1 MKEFGFYVVK
11 LREGN
16 KKAGTEASDILTGEV
31 DMTSECYKN
40 LDIEKACEK
49 RISQEIASSKNGFN
63 TFTLDSVETHR
74 YFTVFS
80 EKTSHIDSEIRN
92 YICEHT
98 SAEKVTLKDNS
109 RTEFLRNI
117 SFEEVCEEVE
127 KYLGGKDSR
136 RVANFTP
143 RNYQEDLINQMKR
156 ILKIHKRCL
165 LNAAMRSGKSFMCL
179 EVCRRLFIKN
189 ILILSPFT
197 SARKSFQEV
206 IEEDKAFTGWTFYTK
221 DKLDSIEENSTKNC
235 VFLSFQYFDPKM
247 EKETLKNLL
256 AKIKFDTVIID
267 ETHSTSDTERSQEI
281 LKIVNPKY
289 QIHASGTPINDLLDA
304 RFAAFETISFDFI
317 DLKKTGE
324 VDFPEFYV
332 NSVTNL
338 DKLNSILRSKDPD
351 LFSKDGN
358 YTFQEIFENEKY
370 LRVFFK
376 WVFNGNIDFAE
387 LNHYLMYVPS
397 VKAVKIAVKVLKNLD
412 VPFKVERLDNKG
424 SVYEDF
430 VNKFEYE
437 NEKTIIVACDKATT
451 GNTFPKCDG
460 IMIFKN
466 IRSAEKFLQ
475 TIFRCMTPNEG
486 KRKAIVY
493 NFDDISEK
501 LAFKEFAKVRA
512 YIKHISKQE
521 ALKDILDTIHI
532 RSLRNPDCK
541 NGRFEFF
548 EETWSTYFT
557 KISNLPVSYTDEMEN
572 LFTIYPDLNESD
584 KQALKNLKNIT
595 TRDSQS
601 TVNVGDDSYQS
612 GETGIGKV
620 TKGVK
625 NPTQTV
631 EVATENRE
639 FNESVDTKNEE
650 TEIDYEEKIRTLFNH
665 LDWILNSNDIQ
676 DVDQLK
682 RFIPEEIENNLVLKN
697 LYIKT
702 IELNEIRLRDFIKD
716 YNLNFENI
724 RKEKD
729 SKKLLDFINHLSK
742 FDKASFDYRTPMN
755 LVEQMVSMCSGL
767 TKNSIVWDPCVGT
780 GNILH
785 YLHYNL
791 GIPKDNL
798 YGTDNNPHFVKLLN
812 ILGYKNV
819 TLLDVTDKEQIEN
832 YIKNMNM
839 KFDFIIMNPP
849 FGEGNKGTLPNSII
863 NNVKILCDTIICL
876 MPYTYYKVQ
885 VEYITNRLCFSK
897 LDSLKFFPGVSCP
910 VLAICKISN
919 EIQNIFS
926 TTDWEIAD
934 TPLFKP
940 YKKYQNNHQG
950 CFHGKAHLWYGSNL
964 GDKEHP
970 TKFNIKTLDLY
981 DQDFFSKSL
990 IFGMYWISNGVH
1002 TEEGDAVDNYWNH
1015 KCSTLIDF
1023 RNFIENSNKKP
1034 DCNAIIF
1041 DTPSQKINCENWRL
1055 SSKLYEKLL
1064 QDLCENGSSGGLKV
1078 LTLIIP
1084 HVDWS
1089 RPWTDEEILEEIGLP
1104 KDFLKDYNNK

>member
-16 KKAGTEASDILTGEV
+16 KKAGIEASDILTGEV

-40 LDIEKACEK
+40 LDIEEACEK

-74 YFTVFS
+74 YFTVSS

-98 SAEKVTLKDNS
+98 SAEKVDLKDNS

-117 SFEEVCEEVE
+117 SFEEVCKEVE

-136 RVANFTP
+136 RVKEYSP
-143 RNYQEDLINQMKR
+143 RNYQENLINQMKR

-179 EVCRRLFIKN
+179 EVCRSLFIKN

-235 VFLSFQYFDPKM
+235 VFLSFQYFDTKM
-247 EKETLKNLL
+247 EKEALKNLL

-289 QIHASGTPINDLLDA
+289 QIHASGTPINDLLAA

-351 LFSKDGN
+351 LFSKKKN
-358 YTFQEIFENEKY
+358 YTFQEIFENKKY

-397 VKAVKIAVKVLKNLD
+397 AKAVGTAVEVLKNLD
-412 VPFKVERLDNKG
+412 IPFKVERLGTKSSD
-424 SVYEDF
+424 YEDF

-437 NEKTIIVACDKATT
+437 NEKTIIVTCDKATT

-475 TIFRCMTPNEG
+475 IIFRCMTPNKG

-501 LAFKEFAKVRA
+501 LAFKEFARVRA
-512 YIKHISKQE
+512 VTKHISKQE
-521 ALKDILDTIHI
+521 ALKGILDTIHI

-557 KISNLPVSYTDEMEN
+557 KISNLPVSYLDEMEN
-572 LFTIYPDLNESD
+572 LFTIYPELNESD
-584 KQALKNLKNIT
+584 KQVLKNLKNIT
-595 TRDSQS
+595 TKDSQS
-601 TVNVGDDSYQS
+601 TTNVGDDSYQS

-639 FNESVDTKNEE
+639 FNKSVNTEGGE
-650 TEIDYEEKIRTLFNH
+650 PEIDYEEKIRTLFNH
-665 LDWILNSNDIQ
+665 LDWIIILNDIQ
-676 DVDQLK
+676 DVGQLK

-729 SKKLLDFINHLSK
+729 FKKLLDFINHLSK
-742 FDKASFDYRTPMN
+742 FDKDSFDYRTPMK
-755 LVEQMVSMCSGL
+755 LVEQMVNMCSDL

-785 YLHYNL
+785 YLHYIL

-798 YGTDNNPHFVKLLN
+798 YGTDNNPYFVKLLN
-812 ILGYKNV
+812 KLGYKNV
-819 TLLDVTDKEQIEN
+819 TLLDLTDKEQVEN

-849 FGEGNKGTLPNSII
+849 YNGGLYKKIIDTTVKFTDKLVVLCPWSII
-863 NNVKILCDTIICL
+863 TDAKKGKKVKTFLSDHVTE
-876 MPYTYYKVQ
+876 YHQ
-885 VEYITNRLCFSK
+885 VSGLEAFGIDKQLLVGCFDFTKLSLKSLKPFEEGSIDESIFSK
-897 LDSLKFFPGVSCP
+897 LQNFQIQLKDYIYWSEGIVGGARNNDFEKCKKFVNSSYNHQTLVAISAKRYINKILTEPNVVIGVSCWG
-910 VLAICKISN
+910 IKDKIGYDFIKAS
-919 EIQNIFS
+919 S
-926 TTDWEIAD
+926 SSKDWR
-934 TPLFKP
+934 
-940 YKKYQNNHQG
+940 
-950 CFHGKAHLWYGSNL
+950 NL
-964 GDKEHP
+964 VIYILSVAGDGRDLCDKEVSYVP
-970 TKFNIKTLDLY
+970 
-981 DQDFFSKSL
+981 L
-990 IFGMYWISNGVH
+990 ITSYS
-1002 TEEGDAVDNYWNH
+1002 E
-1015 KCSTLIDF
+1015 L
-1023 RNFIENSNKKP
+1023 
-1034 DCNAIIF
+1034 
-1041 DTPSQKINCENWRL
+1041 
-1055 SSKLYEKLL
+1055 
-1064 QDLCENGSSGGLKV
+1064 GL
-1078 LTLIIP
+1078 
-1084 HVDWS
+1084 
-1089 RPWTDEEILEEIGLP
+1089 TDEEIERINS
-1104 KDFLKDYNNK
+1104 FSN

>member
-31 DMTSECYKN
+31 DMTSKCYKN
-40 LDIEKACEK
+40 LDIEEACEK

-74 YFTVFS
+74 YFAVSS

-98 SAEKVTLKDNS
+98 SAETVTLKDNS

-136 RVANFTP
+136 RVKEYSP
-143 RNYQEDLINQMKR
+143 RNYQENLINQMER

-179 EVCRRLFIKN
+179 EVCSRFFIKN

-235 VFLSFQYFDPKM
+235 VFLSFQYFDPKTVEENFDPKM
-247 EKETLKNLL
+247 VKEALKNLL

-289 QIHASGTPINDLLDA
+289 QIHASGTPINDLLAA
-304 RFAAFETISFDFI
+304 RFAAFETVSFDFI

-351 LFSKDGN
+351 LFSKKEN
-358 YTFQEIFENEKY
+358 YTFQEIFEDEKY

-397 VKAVKIAVKVLKNLD
+397 AKAVGIAVGVLKNLD
-412 VPFKVERLDNKG
+412 IPFKVERLDNKD
-424 SVYEDF
+424 SDYEDF

-437 NEKTIIVACDKATT
+437 NEKTIIVTCDKATT

-475 TIFRCMTPNEG
+475 TIFRCMTPNKG

-501 LAFKEFAKVRA
+501 LAFKEFARVRA
-512 YIKHISKQE
+512 VTKHISKQE

-557 KISNLPVSYTDEMEN
+557 KISNLPVNYTDEIEN

-584 KQALKNLKNIT
+584 KQVLKNLKNIT
-595 TRDSQS
+595 IRDSQS

-625 NPTQTV
+625 NPTQVV

-639 FNESVDTKNEE
+639 FNKSVGTKNEE
-650 TEIDYEEKIRTLFNH
+650 PKNGEPEIDYEEKIRALFNH
-665 LDWILNSNDIQ
+665 LDWIIILNDIQ
-676 DVDQLK
+676 DVGQLK

-729 SKKLLDFINHLSK
+729 FKKLLDFINHLSK
-742 FDKASFDYRTPMN
+742 FDKASFDYRTPMI

-798 YGTDNNPHFVKLLN
+798 YGTDNNPYFVKLLN
-812 ILGYKNV
+812 KLGYKNV

-832 YIKNMNM
+832 YIKNMNI

-849 FGEGNKGTLPNSII
+849 FDHGLYAEII
-863 NNVKILCDTIICL
+863 NNVLSYTRKLSLLCPWGL
-876 MPYTYYKVQ
+876 V
-885 VEYITNRLCFSK
+885 TNSK
-897 LDSLKFFPGVSCP
+897 KQAQLR
-910 VLAICKISN
+910 
-919 EIQNIFS
+919 S
-926 TTDWEIAD
+926 T
-934 TPLFKP
+934 L
-940 YKKYQNNHQG
+940 NNHVVTYQQVS
-950 CFHGKAHLWYGSNL
+950 GKN
-964 GDKEHP
+964 
-970 TKFNIKTLDLY
+970 FNIKIQLLCGSFDLEKDTDLKLLPIINGSIDQAIFNKIVSFPKTLD
-981 DQDFFSKSL
+981 K
-990 IFGMYWISNGVH
+990 
-1002 TEEGDAVDNYWNH
+1002 AVFWVKNDNSRKNEYAQYVQECMQ
-1015 KCSTLIDF
+1015 KTYKGY
-1023 RNFIENSNKKP
+1023 FI
-1034 DCNAIIF
+1034 CNAKATNHVKHLLVQPRKNF
-1041 DTPSQKINCENWRL
+1041 FLPAWGVKDKVSFELLEKSCNCTTFQKIFV
-1055 SSKLYEKLL
+1055 YI
-1064 QDLCENGSSGGLKV
+1064 LKV
-1078 LTLIIP
+1078 LGDGQDLNSKEVPYIPLITSY
-1084 HVDWS
+1084 DELGL
-1089 RPWTDEEILEEIGLP
+1089 TDEEIERINSFS
-1104 KDFLKDYNNK
+1104 D